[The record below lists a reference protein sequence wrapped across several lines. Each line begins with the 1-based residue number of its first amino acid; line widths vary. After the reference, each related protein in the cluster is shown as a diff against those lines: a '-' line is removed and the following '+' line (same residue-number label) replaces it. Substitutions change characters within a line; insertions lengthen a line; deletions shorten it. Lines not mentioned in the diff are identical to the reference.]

1 MSWLWLVV
9 SILSAQGYIHETKLA
24 MSCRLTLSIFSWA
37 CCWNFLKLFSVDT
50 ELETDVEFGTPG
62 EPAEPKLDHDVGL
75 AFESC
80 SDK

>member
-1 MSWLWLVV
+1 MNYFTQKS
-9 SILSAQGYIHETKLA
+9 
-24 MSCRLTLSIFSWA
+24 LTLSIFSWA

-50 ELETDVEFGTPG
+50 ELETGVEFGTPG

-80 SDK
+80 KAIEYFTWRTTR